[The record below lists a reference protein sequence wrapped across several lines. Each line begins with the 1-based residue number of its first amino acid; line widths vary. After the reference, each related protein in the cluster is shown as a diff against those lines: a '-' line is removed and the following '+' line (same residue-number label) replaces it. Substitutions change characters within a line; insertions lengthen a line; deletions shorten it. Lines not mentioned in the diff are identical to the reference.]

1 MAYQL
6 QVVDRAT
13 RISRLSQGNPTGHV
27 LQVKYRGSYRDMP
40 CKVVPLDTPIYRM
53 RNIRTRVKQK
63 SYILD
68 HAVADTFFKSGA
80 EDVSAQRAQH
90 GFLADLARQ
99 GNGGSIA
106 RILERERD
114 QTQPLLATY
123 DGVIVNGNRRLAAM
137 REIFV
142 AHPEDYASFEHV
154 EVAILPDD
162 ATEDDLTEIETD
174 LQIAPEGKLEY
185 GWVEEALGLREQLDD
200 LGWSM
205 DRARAHWMEG
215 KEELN
220 RRLAQLDL
228 ANEYLTSIGQAERY
242 ELVSLDDL
250 AFQAFLRSQRN
261 RTAEPPARLEAEKRL
276 AFALINKKDQVAGRV
291 YSLTGNIKAITDRVL
306 ENPAIGLPEAVDGTD
321 GQTAAATDPLADLPE
336 ESSPIA
342 QEVLDFLADAGNWDT
357 LADAAEQAYLDLRTD
372 ARQTQRSAKFA
383 GDAVK
388 INGLVAGLSL
398 ANSNPATLPIAAAQL
413 TTAIGGIAATLREL
427 VGEDPEIGEGL
438 DKEVLDKVRRTIDE
452 LLAPRE

>member
-1 MAYQL
+1 VAYQL

-27 LQVKYRGSYRDMP
+27 LQVKYRGAYRDMP

-63 SYILD
+63 GYILD
-68 HAVADTFFKSGA
+68 HGVADTFFKAGA

-90 GFLADLARQ
+90 AFLADLARQ
-99 GNGGSIA
+99 GDGGSIA
-106 RILERERD
+106 RILERERE

-137 REIFV
+137 REIFA

-154 EVAILPDD
+154 ELAILPDD

-185 GWVEEALGLREQLDD
+185 GWVEEALGLREQLDE

-205 DRARAHWMEG
+205 DRARAHWMETR
-215 KEELN
+215 EELN

-228 ANEYLTSIGQAERY
+228 ANEYLTSIGQPERY

-261 RTAEPPARLEAEKRL
+261 RTAEPPTRLEAEKRL

-291 YSLTGNIKAITDRVL
+291 YSLTGSIKPITDRVL
-306 ENPAIGLPEAVDGTD
+306 ANPAVGLPEATPDTD
-321 GQTAAATDPLADLPE
+321 EQPDTPADPLADLPE
-336 ESSPIA
+336 DESPIA
-342 QEVLDFLADAGNWDT
+342 QEVLDFLGDTANWDT
-357 LADAAEQAYLDLRTD
+357 LAEAAEQAYTDMRVD
-372 ARQTQRSAKFA
+372 ARQTQRSLKFA
-383 GDAVK
+383 GDAAR

-398 ANSNPATLPIAAAQL
+398 ANSDPASLPIAAAQL

-427 VGEDPEIGEGL
+427 AGEFAEIGEGL
-438 DKEVLDKVRRTIDE
+438 DKDALENAKRTIDE
-452 LLAPRE
+452 LIAPG